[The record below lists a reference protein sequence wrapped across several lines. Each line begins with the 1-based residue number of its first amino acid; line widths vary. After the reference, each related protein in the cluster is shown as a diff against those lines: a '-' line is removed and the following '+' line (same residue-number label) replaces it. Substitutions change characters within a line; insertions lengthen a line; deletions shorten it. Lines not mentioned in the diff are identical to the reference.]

1 MKGKANTNGG
11 RMGKYSVRPSVG
23 LWRAFHGHYII
34 RAKRTA
40 QRKAERF
47 TVGIATHD
55 PDTGKWI
62 AKGDLWSGKRR
73 GGRRITTE
81 HDTMEAAVDALQALA
96 DEYPNTVED
105 AVIFIDDL
113 NQ

>member
-1 MKGKANTNGG
+1 MDKVDK
-11 RMGKYSVRPSVG
+11 
-23 LWRAFHGHYII
+23 LII

-47 TVGIATHD
+47 YMGFVNYD
-55 PDTGKWI
+55 PDTGKWVEH
-62 AKGDLWSGKRR
+62 G
-73 GGRRITTE
+73 TT
-81 HDTMEAAVDALQALA
+81 EAAVDALQALA

-113 NQ
+113 TE

>member
-1 MKGKANTNGG
+1 MGKAPCAAPCWAYGG
-11 RMGKYSVRPSVG
+11 YFMDKVDK
-23 LWRAFHGHYII
+23 LII
-34 RAKRTA
+34 KAKRAA

-47 TVGIATHD
+47 FKGFANYD

-62 AKGDLWSGKRR
+62 AMGDLWAGKRR
-73 GGRRITTE
+73 DGRRIRTE

-113 NQ
+113 TE

>member
-1 MKGKANTNGG
+1 MDKVDK
-11 RMGKYSVRPSVG
+11 
-23 LWRAFHGHYII
+23 LII

-47 TVGIATHD
+47 YMGFVEYN

-62 AKGDLWSGKRR
+62 AKGDLWAGKRR
-73 GGRRITTE
+73 GGHRVTTE
-81 HDTMEAAVDALQALA
+81 HDTMEAAVDALHALA

-105 AVIFIDDL
+105 AVVFIDNL
-113 NQ
+113 TE